1 MAKKDYHKPPE
12 DPRTIGGGLE
22 EKGREGIVL
31 FAEYTM
37 MVIFFE
43 DWRRVKWEVLVR
55 GAAACPAG
63 TWSTRCA
70 PPTPRRRRPG
80 SHRRLSGPG
89 SRRYQPGEWTTWSI
103 AIEKARATSR
113 LRPLVGEK

>member
-1 MAKKDYHKPPE
+1 M
-12 DPRTIGGGLE
+12 GGGLE

-43 DWRRVKWEVLVR
+43 IGGELNGKCWCAARPHAQPEPGQPDARRLRR
-55 GAAACPAG
+55 GAGGRDRIGAYLGRVP
-63 TWSTRCA
+63 
-70 PPTPRRRRPG
+70 
-80 SHRRLSGPG
+80 
-89 SRRYQPGEWTTWSI
+89 RRYQPGDWTTWSI
-103 AIEKARATSR
+103 AIEKARARSR

>member
-1 MAKKDYHKPPE
+1 MAKKNYHKPAE

-43 DWRRVKWEVLVR
+43 IGGELNGKCWR
-55 GAAACPAG
+55 G
-63 TWSTRCA
+63 
-70 PPTPRRRRPG
+70 
-80 SHRRLSGPG
+80 
-89 SRRYQPGEWTTWSI
+89 
-103 AIEKARATSR
+103 
-113 LRPLVGEK
+113 